1 MGAEKMA
8 QLRAYY
14 LNGGYLGI
22 MIQLRSHKISVGLE
36 ISKDMIYNNNIKE
49 QPPTRWKPN

>member
-36 ISKDMIYNNNIKE
+36 ISKDMIYNNIKE
-49 QPPTRWKPN
+49 QPPTRWKPT

>member
-1 MGAEKMA
+1 MA

-36 ISKDMIYNNNIKE
+36 ISKDMIYNNIKE
-49 QPPTRWKPN
+49 QPPTRWKPT